1 MSHLIQGLHMLLT
14 PPVMQ
19 RCGLGG
25 SRRPPGGAGRESAGE
40 RVRGA
45 APFVGGP
52 AARPLGLR
60 PPHLPAH
67 SPSPAGWSRS
77 GSVRTP
83 GPRES
88 TLFGLRKQSIQT
100 SIRGLVYGEAGRG
113 GAAAST
119 WPPAR
124 PAPRRRTCDRCA
136 AAPVAGRAG
145 RPRHPRPR
153 ARAPPGA
160 PGPSA
165 GRGAPLAPAH
175 THIAPQL
182 LLGGRFPQPAGAHHV
197 AAAAAAHAAGRPEP
211 AAGSGTRARAAGSAG
226 RRCAARGEGE
236 GPGRPAAAGRG
247 RGRGRGGAARLP
259 RARPR
264 LLPARP
270 RRGRPGRKGGARSP
284 RPQPAAPPGGPP
296 AETRTPPRAS
306 DPALWGAPAARRAP
320 RVSFSEASGSQRG
333 RRPRPWW
340 AWGNG
345 HGLRALDGESTFRR
359 GSSARGPRAAPLT
372 CPFPL
377 RFRFQWVRFWLK

>member
-1 MSHLIQGLHMLLT
+1 MHVGDIQHKGKEGGQTNESLNPRAAHAADAARDAALWTGRKQAAAGRGGQGERGGRGARRGALCGGPGRAAPRPT
-14 PPVMQ
+14 PP
-19 RCGLGG
+19 
-25 SRRPPGGAGRESAGE
+25 P
-40 RVRGA
+40 
-45 APFVGGP
+45 
-52 AARPLGLR
+52 
-60 PPHLPAH
+60 LPAH

-153 ARAPPGA
+153 PPGA

-165 GRGAPLAPAH
+165 GRGAPRAPAR

-306 DPALWGAPAARRAP
+306 DPALSGAPAARRAP
-320 RVSFSEASGSQRG
+320 RGLFSEASGAG
-333 RRPRPWW
+333 
-340 AWGNG
+340 G
-345 HGLRALDGESTFRR
+345 RALGGR
-359 GSSARGPRAAPLT
+359 GVMGMDCAPSMVNRPFAEGRQPGARGLLP
-372 CPFPL
+372 
-377 RFRFQWVRFWLK
+377 